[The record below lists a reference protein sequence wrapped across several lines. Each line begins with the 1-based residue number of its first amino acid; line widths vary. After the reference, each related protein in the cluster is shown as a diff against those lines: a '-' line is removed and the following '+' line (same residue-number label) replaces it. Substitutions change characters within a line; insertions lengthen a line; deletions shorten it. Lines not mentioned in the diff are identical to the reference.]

1 MSLIISFL
9 SFILSIF
16 VLLYTNKRHQQTMLD
31 NLDSKSDWRKTLFKI
46 AGKSNIIMDD
56 VYQLRAAVRFA
67 KNNEPISDNSFEQVT
82 NLIIDFSE
90 SLNNLDNH
98 SCKLLNPKEQEMV
111 RVFCRYLL
119 TNQWEVLQLT
129 PVEQYKINKDNS
141 KIKYSLNQNL
151 GYGILILLNKTY
163 INEQINNWK
172 AKEKQLVEYTKEKYR
187 ELIDPQFK

>member
-1 MSLIISFL
+1 
-9 SFILSIF
+9 
-16 VLLYTNKRHQQTMLD
+16 MLD

-67 KNNEPISDNSFEQVT
+67 KNNKPIPDNSFEQVT

-90 SLNNLDNH
+90 SLNNLDNL

-141 KIKYSLNQNL
+141 KVKYSLNQNL

-163 INEQINNWK
+163 INERINNWK
-172 AKEKQLVEYTKEKYR
+172 AKEKQLVEYTKKKYR
-187 ELIDPQFK
+187 ELINP

>member
-46 AGKSNIIMDD
+46 AGKSNITMDE

-67 KNNEPISDNSFEQVT
+67 KNNDSILDNSFEYVT

-90 SLNNLDNH
+90 SMNNLDNL

-129 PVEQYKINKDNS
+129 PVEQYKINKDNY
-141 KIKYSLNQNL
+141 KYNYSLNQNL
-151 GYGILILLNKTY
+151 GYGILLLLNKTY
-163 INEQINNWK
+163 INERVDNWR
-172 AKEKQLVEYTKEKYR
+172 AKEEKLIEYTKNKYKD
-187 ELIDPQFK
+187 LIDPNFK

>member
-1 MSLIISFL
+1 MKLLSLIISFL

-67 KNNEPISDNSFEQVT
+67 KNNKPIPDNSFEQVT

-90 SLNNLDNH
+90 SLNNLDNL

-141 KIKYSLNQNL
+141 KVKYSLNQNL

-163 INEQINNWK
+163 INERINNWK
-172 AKEKQLVEYTKEKYR
+172 AKEKQLVEYTKKKYR
-187 ELIDPQFK
+187 ELINP

>member
-67 KNNEPISDNSFEQVT
+67 KNNKPIPDNSFEQVT

-90 SLNNLDNH
+90 SLNNLDNL

-141 KIKYSLNQNL
+141 KVKYSLNQNL

-163 INEQINNWK
+163 INERINNWK
-172 AKEKQLVEYTKEKYR
+172 AKEKQLVEYTKKKYR
-187 ELIDPQFK
+187 ELINP

>member
-16 VLLYTNKRHQQTMLD
+16 ALLYTNKRHQQTMLD

-67 KNNEPISDNSFEQVT
+67 KNNDPILDNSFEYVT

-90 SLNNLDNH
+90 SLNNLDNL

-163 INEQINNWK
+163 IYERINNWK

-187 ELIDPQFK
+187 ELIDP